1 MSASLNGGD
10 PRTYKKIEDNNDTS
24 TNYQSQ
30 LNTNISSLNNT
41 SAMNSVSFTST
52 TTTNI
57 QQTNVSESANNHDD
71 AS

>member
-52 TTTNI
+52 TTNI
-57 QQTNVSESANNHDD
+57 QQTNVSESANNHGNI
-71 AS
+71 S